1 LTSGRKLE
9 LIKKA
14 GAFYSYNGERIGQGR
29 ENAKT
34 YLDEHPELMDE
45 IENRI
50 KNGDAAEAAKE
61 ALALGR
67 RRRVERAPQPFRGG
81 PFCSTTKRPAPIFTL
96 PCKVFCEKWYFH

>member
-1 LTSGRKLE
+1 MFGQGISRSGSIIDIGTELE

-61 ALALGR
+61 ALALGAAA
-67 RRRVERAPQPFRGG
+67 E
-81 PFCSTTKRPAPIFTL
+81 
-96 PCKVFCEKWYFH
+96 